1 MTSPAPTPSPL
12 AGPAPDVA
20 GAGRRMSGT
29 VVRRSLAHSRW
40 VSGLK
45 LLLPATALVIV
56 SLVLAWPQ
64 IMPDEKRFRL
74 TPAKVTDD
82 DANNLRMLRPRFVG
96 TDEKHRPFTVTAD
109 EATQSAP
116 NSPRLQLTIPHAD
129 MTMENGAWV
138 TLSAKNGLYHR
149 DAQTLQLK
157 GRVDVYHDSGAEFH
171 TEEALIDMGAG
182 KVTGRQP
189 VQGQGPAGIVSGDG
203 FEILNRGEVVIFT
216 GRSKVVLW
224 PGGKS

>member
-1 MTSPAPTPSPL
+1 
-12 AGPAPDVA
+12 
-20 GAGRRMSGT
+20 MSGT

-45 LLLPATALVIV
+45 LLLPAAALVIV

-74 TPAKVTDD
+74 TPAKVTSEDTD
-82 DANNLRMLRPRFVG
+82 SLRMLRPRFVG
-96 TDEKHRPFTVTAD
+96 TDEKQRPFTVTAD

-116 NSPRLQLTIPHAD
+116 NSPRVQLTLPHAD
-129 MTMENGAWV
+129 MTMESGAWV
-138 TLSAKNGLYHR
+138 TVSARTGLYQR
-149 DAQTLQLK
+149 DAQTLHLK

-171 TEEALIDMGAG
+171 TEEALIDMAAG

-189 VQGQGPAGIVSGDG
+189 VQGQGPAGTISGEG
-203 FEILNRGEVVIFT
+203 FEIINRGETVIFT